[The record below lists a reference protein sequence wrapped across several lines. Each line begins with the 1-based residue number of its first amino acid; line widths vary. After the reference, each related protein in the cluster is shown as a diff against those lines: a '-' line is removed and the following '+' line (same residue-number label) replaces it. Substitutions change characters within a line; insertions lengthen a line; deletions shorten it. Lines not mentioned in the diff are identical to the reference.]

1 MNETFDSGV
10 IADNNWRQGA
20 ILGTDLAL
28 LAFKLAPKTV
38 SVADGDL
45 LVLTSH
51 DCDIVNFSIDK
62 EPVVEVLRA
71 TARASTSKIDK
82 QQSWGRNPRQ
92 LELATE
98 FEGRQTILS
107 FSVHDRWFI
116 PRQLLHKGAPD
127 SHLPNK
133 ERRLIAEWLAK
144 RYIRA
149 AFPTAFDL
157 RWRTQLKFWQKLLS
171 QHSDWIQGIYMRLS
185 TFDEL
190 EDNLPYKCHFIA
202 AVPYQQANGDGWVEK
217 RPEIETEIESFWG
230 QFNPHIVCEGVELL
244 STDEITLADIE
255 NYQRFD
261 VDWVSFADDS
271 QSIAIEND
279 MGI

>member
-20 ILGTDLAL
+20 ILGADLAL

-98 FEGRQTILS
+98 FEAGKQYCHSLFTIVGLFLESYFTKGRQIVIS
-107 FSVHDRWFI
+107 
-116 PRQLLHKGAPD
+116 
-127 SHLPNK
+127 
-133 ERRLIAEWLAK
+133 LIKSA
-144 RYIRA
+144 
-149 AFPTAFDL
+149 
-157 RWRTQLKFWQKLLS
+157 
-171 QHSDWIQGIYMRLS
+171 G
-185 TFDEL
+185 
-190 EDNLPYKCHFIA
+190 
-202 AVPYQQANGDGWVEK
+202 
-217 RPEIETEIESFWG
+217 
-230 QFNPHIVCEGVELL
+230 
-244 STDEITLADIE
+244 
-255 NYQRFD
+255 
-261 VDWVSFADDS
+261 
-271 QSIAIEND
+271 
-279 MGI
+279 